1 MTRMPPRALVF
12 MNARNCVKYVG
23 AAIESLTWQTHPHVH
38 VLFVDDFSSDGT
50 GELAQKLLQQYFDGR
65 HTFVRNVQQ
74 WGKARNTHVHLRACL
89 DQGDFVAVFDADD
102 QLIRADILTEMAT
115 QYEAGFDVV
124 WTNYE
129 TDQGGVGGNSA
140 LDPLASPRKQGWRTS
155 HFFSFRACLLD
166 GVPESYFRDDMGEWL
181 MAACDLAIAFPVLDQ
196 TRRYRFLPVNAYRYT
211 ATNPTSHH
219 NQDPQAVGLSSRHQ
233 MRSAEIVLSKPALPC
248 RRWVFGT
255 HAAGDQL
262 VGSLQQ
268 KLVASQQAIAQ
279 QLTSQGAKQPT
290 QTSPTS
296 TQDPWAHVA
305 AATLHERCPGLL
317 SLAMQPGPDRLDVEV
332 LWSWWQWLQRGPA
345 NPRVL
350 DIGCGPLSASLHTL
364 VRGLGGHMTSVSAD
378 QPRAMALYARLES
391 IGFEADV
398 LHAPMTEATFEGH
411 SGHFPNLSLLPDEA
425 SGFDLVIVSAE
436 HAGRSPADA
445 VLSLPMALPRLKE
458 EGFKLCLWSP
468 KSPQPLQQAAQA
480 WRAAA
485 PDMGYSENALSG
497 RALIVHPN

>member
-1 MTRMPPRALVF
+1 MTRTPPRALVF

-23 AAIESLTWQTHPHVH
+23 AAIESLTWQTHPWVH
-38 VLFVDDFSSDGT
+38 VLFVDDCSTDGT
-50 GELAQKLLQQYFDGR
+50 GDLAQKLLNQYFDGR
-65 HTFVRNVQQ
+65 HTFVRNAQQ
-74 WGKARNTHVHLRACL
+74 WGKARNTHEHLRACL
-89 DQGDFVAVFDADD
+89 HEGDFVAVFDADD
-102 QLIRADILTEMAT
+102 QLIRADILAEMAT
-115 QYEAGFDVV
+115 QYDAGFDVV

-129 TDQGGVGGNSA
+129 TDQGAVGNNSA
-140 LDPLASPRKQGWRTS
+140 LDPFVPPRRQGWRTS
-155 HFFSFRACLLD
+155 HFFSFRASLLSN
-166 GVPESYFRDDMGEWL
+166 VPESYFRDDMGEWL
-181 MAACDLAIAFPVLDQ
+181 MAACDLAIAFPMLDQ

-248 RRWVFGT
+248 RRWVFGA
-255 HAAGDQL
+255 HAAGDQVL
-262 VGSLQQ
+262 GALQQ
-268 KLVASQQAIAQ
+268 KLIAGQQAIVQ
-279 QLTSQGAKQPT
+279 QLTGPGSKQPG
-290 QTSPTS
+290 PPA

-317 SLAMQPGPDRLDVEV
+317 TLAMQASADRPDVGV

-378 QPRAMALYARLES
+378 QTRAMTLYASLDS
-391 IGFEADV
+391 IGLEADV
-398 LHAPMTEATFEGH
+398 LHTPMTEADFEAH
-411 SGHFPNLSLLPDEA
+411 SGHFPNLNLLPDEA
-425 SGFDLVIVSAE
+425 SGFDLVIVSVE
-436 HAGRSPADA
+436 HAGRTPADA
-445 VLSLPMALPRLKE
+445 VLSLPMVLPRLKE

-468 KSPQPLQQAAQA
+468 TSSQPLQQAVQA

-485 PDMGYSENALSG
+485 PELGYSENAMSG
-497 RALIVHPN
+497 RALVVHPS